1 MMRSRW
7 FRALALLVG
16 MAALLYIVA
25 SLYLPTSRKLIVGVN
40 KKNGYVHVVDAH
52 VAFLPPYLYYR
63 LDFDKRNGLAQRDGF
78 IRTLSQDQVPVT
90 VTYRLRFSIAPGQ
103 RLPDAR
109 TLVDEGWRTWLDR
122 RVAEAVDAVTQHVSI
137 EELLAP
143 TSQFNTQRD
152 PLRRTVAAYLAR
164 SGLNVKAFEIAR
176 MDADRDA
183 LLRVKRQELR
193 RSARGVAGRVAIFA
207 LDGADW
213 DLLSEL
219 ANDDRIPNLKAL
231 TRGGTTGTVQ
241 TIQPTVS
248 PMLWTTV
255 ATGLSPDR
263 HGVIDFTD
271 HARNRPVDSQSRHA
285 PALWDIAEAF
295 GRHSMTV
302 NWWTDWPA
310 TTPGTFVFD
319 APVELLPDAIYPP
332 DAAARAHQLEIP
344 LQTVGYDQ
352 VHRFLN
358 ISPDEYQKA
367 VSSNNPRDPVNI
379 FRGILAKTWSDHRV
393 AINFYREQQPLL
405 FMMSYDG
412 TDAVNHLFGP
422 FHPPYRDGVSQDG
435 YRRYWPTVANYYSE
449 VDRLI
454 GEWMTVLPADTTV
467 IIMSAHGFLWGKN
480 RPKDMPNGG
489 AALSDHSR
497 PGVFIAYGNHAS
509 NNRGSNTL
517 SVYDIAPSVLAILG
531 LPPSADMGGAL
542 PGWAFKDITPV
553 TSVRV
558 VSYAEFIN
566 LRAQPGSVSEPPKL
580 YEAELQAIGHLN
592 DPSRNNAPVL
602 ENSDQQDVAQAKP
615 IPPQQWGTY
624 AYYNDLG
631 IQLRKQ
637 GKLKDAT
644 DAFNQAIQLNPHRPT
659 PYLNLAMALMD
670 RQQYTAADEAFM
682 QAVTNGLPNADRWFV
697 DYAALYRERN
707 MPSRA
712 IQLLYKGKEVF
723 PQSYEIAANL
733 GSALAAAE
741 RYTEGLPELERA
753 LGLQPSSTLAL
764 NNIGT
769 FYAKKNDYG
778 RALDFWNRS
787 LAIDPHQPQIR
798 AAAEAAKSRL

>member
-1 MMRSRW
+1 MLRSRW
-7 FRALALLVG
+7 FRVLALLAC
-16 MAALLYIVA
+16 MAGLLYLVA
-25 SLYLPTSRKLIVGVN
+25 SLYLPSSRKLIVGVN
-40 KKNGYVHVVDAH
+40 KRTGAVAIVGAH
-52 VAFLPPYLYYR
+52 VAFLPPYEYYR
-63 LDFDKRNGLAQRDGF
+63 LAFDKRNGFAQRDGF
-78 IRTLSQDQVPVT
+78 IRTLSQDQVPVM
-90 VTYRLRFSIAPGQ
+90 VNYRLRFSIAPGQ

-109 TLVDEGWRTWLDR
+109 TLVSEGWRTWLDR

-143 TSQFNTQRD
+143 TSQFNEQRD

-164 SGLNVKAFEIAR
+164 SGLNVTAFEIAR

-183 LLRVKRQELR
+183 LLRVKRAELR
-193 RSARGVAGRVAIFA
+193 RRARGVAGRVAIFA
-207 LDGADW
+207 IDGADW
-213 DLLSEL
+213 DLISEL
-219 ANDDRIPNLKAL
+219 ASDDRLPNLKAL
-231 TRGGTTGTVQ
+231 SRGGTTAFVQ

-263 HGVIDFTD
+263 HGVIDFVD
-271 HARNRPVDSQSRHA
+271 HRRNVPVDSQTRHA

-302 NWWTDWPA
+302 NWWTDWPPTSA
-310 TTPGTFVFD
+310 GSFVFD

-332 DAAARAHQLEIP
+332 SAAARAHQLEVP
-344 LQTVGYDQ
+344 LQTVGYEQ
-352 VHRFLN
+352 VRRFLN
-358 ISPDEYQKA
+358 ITPAEYQAA
-367 VSSNNPRDPVNI
+367 VDAKNPRDPVNI
-379 FRGILAKTWSDHRV
+379 FRAILAKTWSDHRV

-435 YRRYWPTVANYYSE
+435 YRRYWPAVANYYSE
-449 VDRLI
+449 IDRLI

-467 IIMSAHGFLWGKN
+467 IIMSAHGFLWGKS
-480 RPKDMPNGG
+480 RPTRMPNGG
-489 AALSDHSR
+489 AALADHSR
-497 PGVFIAYGNHAS
+497 PGIFIAYGNHAS
-509 NNRGSNTL
+509 NDHGSRTL

-531 LPPSADMGGAL
+531 LPQSAEMPGQL
-542 PGWAFKDITPV
+542 PAWAFRDITPV
-553 TSVRV
+553 TSVHV
-558 VSYAEFIN
+558 VSYGEFIN
-566 LRAQPGSVSEPPKL
+566 LRPLPATAAIAPKL
-580 YEAELQAIGHLN
+580 YQAELQAIGHLN

-602 ENSDQQDVAQAKP
+602 EDSDQQTAAVKP
-615 IPPQQWGTY
+615 LPPEQWGSY

-631 IQLRKQ
+631 VTLRKQ
-637 GKLKDAT
+637 GKLNEAI
-644 DAFNQAIQLNPHRPT
+644 DAFNEAIRINPHRPT
-659 PYLNLAMALMD
+659 PYLNLTMALMEG
-670 RQQYTAADEAFM
+670 QQYATAEEAFM
-682 QAVTNGLPNADRWFV
+682 QAVANGLPNADRWFV
-697 DYAALYRERN
+697 DFAALYRERG

-712 IQLLYKGKEVF
+712 IDLLYKGKGVF
-723 PQSYEIAANL
+723 PQSYWIAANL
-733 GSALAAAE
+733 GSALAASK

-764 NNIGT
+764 NNIGI
-769 FYAKKNDYG
+769 FYAKKNDYA

-787 LAIDPHQPQIR
+787 LAIDPHQPEIR